1 LGAGDTNVASV
12 LLAHGADIN
21 AKDGEG
27 KTPLHFA
34 AQQGT
39 FRAVEWLLKN
49 GADVNAKDN
58 KGVTPLS
65 LTKFR
70 NRGREVEKRKDI
82 ADLLR
87 KNGAKE

>member
-1 LGAGDTNVASV
+1 MAAV
-12 LLAHGADIN
+12 LLLHGANVN
-21 AKDGEG
+21 ARDSEG

-39 FRAVEWLLKN
+39 LQAVEWLLKN

-87 KNGAKE
+87 KYGAKE